1 MLVYPEYMNILPA
14 LQPGSLIVV
23 YANHAARDEISH
35 VTTELALRGPVTVLD
50 GGNRFQAY
58 RIANLLRRHTVDVSK
73 AANHLF
79 IRRAFTCYQ
88 MLALLEN
95 TPTLRQPYI
104 ILDLLS
110 TFYDDHVH
118 TTEALRLLDACLR
131 QVNRLRQFAP
141 VAITLGT
148 PLLEERGF
156 LVEKV
161 CTLASTTFM
170 EDTLDSE
177 EKQLALL

>member
-1 MLVYPEYMNILPA
+1 MNILPA
-14 LQPGSLIVV
+14 LQTGSLVVV

-35 VTTELALRGPVTVLD
+35 IAAELALRGPVTVLD

-58 RIANLLRRHTVDVSK
+58 RIAHLLRFRATK
-73 AANHLF
+73 LNEAAKRLF

-95 TPTLRQPYI
+95 TPALRQPYL

-110 TFYDDHVH
+110 TFYDNHVQ
-118 TTEALRLLDACLR
+118 TREAHRLLNACLS
-131 QVNRLRQFAP
+131 QINRLRQFAP
-141 VAITLGT
+141 VAITLGI
-148 PLLEERGF
+148 PLLEERSS

-161 CTLASTTFM
+161 CQSATTVFM
-170 EDTLDSE
+170 EEASNL
-177 EKQLALL
+177 QGMQIPLF